1 MDRDLEL
8 RVAWQRWV
16 APPPTD
22 RSDAEAAFAAVVGR
36 YRAPDRQYHDV
47 RHLRWVVRHV
57 DELATRTPPDDPGAV
72 VAAAFHHDAV
82 YDVDRHDNEARS
94 AELAVRSLTSL
105 GWAPDRCERVAA
117 MIRATAHL
125 DAASDTAPDDTGTA
139 VLLAA
144 DLAVLAADPAGYG
157 DYVRAVRREYRHL
170 TDAEWRA
177 GRAAVVATFLARS
190 AIFPPGLDL
199 GHWEQRAR
207 ANLTAEAATLR

>member
-1 MDRDLEL
+1 MDHDLEL

-16 APPPTD
+16 GPHPTD
-22 RSDAEAAFAAVVGR
+22 RAGSEAAFTAVVGR
-36 YRAPDRQYHDV
+36 YRAPDRHYHDV
-47 RHLRWVVRHV
+47 RHLCWVVRHV
-57 DELATRTPPDDPGAV
+57 ERLATRTVLTDPGAV

-94 AELAVRSLTSL
+94 AHLAVRSLTAL
-105 GWAPDRCERVAA
+105 GWTPERCERVAA

-125 DAASDTAPDDTGTA
+125 DAASDAAPDDTDTA

-157 DYVRAVRREYRHL
+157 DYVRAVRREYAHL
-170 TDAEWRA
+170 TDAEWRT
-177 GRAAVVATFLARS
+177 GRAAVVARFLGRS
-190 AIFPPGLDL
+190 TIFPPGLDL
-199 GHWEQRAR
+199 GSWEQRAR